1 MINKFFFTF
10 RITFLISFFTRLRE
24 EAARE
29 DRAISAQA
37 RDVITNLGRFWHH
50 QAPAVTCFLSPMG
63 ALLATSQNTKT
74 VLILIFFLASSF
86 SNHSILEFF
95 IHIVSSQI

>member
-1 MINKFFFTF
+1 MNNFFN
-10 RITFLISFFTRLRE
+10 LIFTRLRE

-37 RDVITNLGRFWHH
+37 RDVITNFGRFWHH
-50 QAPAVTCFLSPMG
+50 QAPAVTCFLSPIG

-74 VLILIFFLASSF
+74 VLILIFLLASSF
-86 SNHSILEFF
+86 SKWTCTQILQFCSFLF
-95 IHIVSSQI
+95 IIVSSQI